1 MLIDKPESDL
11 EGNPSQSDENKPVGG
26 EPKSAI
32 RTAVVMVHGMGEQQ
46 PLETVDRFVRTALPR
61 VNGERRY
68 LSRPEKISDS
78 FEARRYL
85 AYRQP
90 FKPADSPDGPC
101 EDTTEDLIYGQTE
114 FLEYHWS
121 YQMQG
126 NRLSD
131 LVPLLMRMLIRK
143 PSTVPSGLKRIW
155 LILWLLIFALI
166 AAVILLWE
174 VIDEWSAAGVILALG
189 GSGFVA
195 WAIGKTL
202 THFGSVVTK
211 SFVDVV
217 RYLDNSPRSYAIR
230 RSIRQGM
237 VDLLQSLHDKGR
249 YSRVVV
255 VAHSLGAYIA
265 YDAITS
271 LWPTMNKLHC
281 GPITDDP
288 DQAVPLDGV
297 AELEELASKLI
308 QHPVEGLDEEQQRE
322 LAEFREAQFEVWKN
336 LRRQGNPWLIT
347 DFISVGTP
355 MYMADLL
362 LSKNRDEFHKLVKT
376 AGIPQCPPRNGFDPV
391 EGEVSEP
398 GDYAWNNR
406 GREVLTHS
414 APFAVVRWTNMFFR
428 AENGWNGDWF
438 GDALRPLFG
447 NGIVDHPIQGNLPQ
461 RRSPGVAHGRYFS
474 FPDDDDDDGIA
485 KVLQRALALDIDG
498 ELAASCGAP
507 GYLPETNVT
516 R

>member
-1 MLIDKPESDL
+1 MTHTPESASERNSSPFEED
-11 EGNPSQSDENKPVGG
+11 KPVGG

-61 VNGERRY
+61 VDGERRY
-68 LSRPEKISDS
+68 LSRPEKITDS

-90 FKPADSPDGPC
+90 FKPAGSPDGPC
-101 EDTTEDLIYGQTE
+101 EDTTDDLIYGQTE
-114 FLEYHWS
+114 FFEYHWS

-143 PSTVPSGLKRIW
+143 PSTVPSGLKGIW
-155 LILWLLIFALI
+155 WVIWF
-166 AAVILLWE
+166 VILLGIAG
-174 VIDEWSAAGVILALG
+174 VIVARILVDDWSAAGVILTLG
-189 GSGFVA
+189 GTGILA
-195 WAIGKTL
+195 WAVGKTL
-202 THFGSVVTK
+202 TFFGNVITK

-217 RYLDNSPRSYAIR
+217 RYLDNSPRSYTVR
-230 RSIRQGM
+230 RSIRHGM

-249 YSRVVV
+249 YSRIVI
-255 VAHSLGAYIA
+255 VAHSLGAFIA
-265 YDAITS
+265 YDAISS

-281 GPITDDP
+281 GPIVDDP
-288 DQAVPLDGV
+288 DQAVPLEGV
-297 AELEELASKLI
+297 TDLEELANKLI
-308 QHPVEGLDEEQQRE
+308 RHPVEGLDEEQQRE
-322 LAEFREAQFEVWKN
+322 LAEFRDTQFKVWKN
-336 LRRQGNPWLIT
+336 LRKQGNPWLIT

-355 MYMADLL
+355 MYLGDLL
-362 LSKNRDEFHKLVKT
+362 LTKNRAEFHKLVKT

-391 EGEVSEP
+391 EGDVSEP
-398 GDYAWNNR
+398 GNYAWNNR
-406 GREVLTHS
+406 GREVLTHG
-414 APFAVVRWTNMFFR
+414 APFAVVKWTNLFFR

-447 NGIVDHPIQGNLPQ
+447 NGIVDHPIKGNLPH
-461 RRSPGVAHGRYFS
+461 RRSPGAAHGRYFS
-474 FPDDDDDDGIA
+474 FPEDEDPDGIA

-498 ELAASCGAP
+498 ELAASCSAP